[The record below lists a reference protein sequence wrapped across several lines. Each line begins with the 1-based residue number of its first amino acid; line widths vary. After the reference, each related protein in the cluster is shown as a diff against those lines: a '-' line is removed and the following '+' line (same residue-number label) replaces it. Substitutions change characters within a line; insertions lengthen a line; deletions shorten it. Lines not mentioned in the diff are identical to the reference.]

1 MAKFIAESG
10 ERRKFKQIADAPILF
25 CLFVSLFSGLNSL
38 NQISKGSEAKF
49 SRSVLENFLDQ
60 DGLPRNI
67 RRYIKSLIKKMKRGK
82 MIHLKHVK
90 GKIIASVDGV
100 ETYRKKYSPEDFFKK
115 IVAGLIDTHS
125 QIAVHRN
132 SETKEVEYF
141 EVYRRLVVI
150 SLITDRGPMP
160 MAWAFQK
167 GDAGTRFLEWINA
180 GKNPK
185 NMPNAKKESIEKLKQ
200 EGELTVLKKLLTELK
215 EDFGRSLPFEVLI
228 GDGLYDKAS
237 ILEITEKYNISL
249 IAVQKDEKRTLRK
262 DAAEDFSTR
271 TPDKTWGENN
281 TEYEGWLGVYEDENI
296 NLPNKMIKIIRVLR
310 RSKKI
315 GVIDNFFYCSNHSF
329 ITPRFVEWCRH
340 YRWKEENGFNAW
352 TNHWKL
358 LKHEFHH
365 TSTAADSII
374 GLIFTA
380 IILVEN
386 YRRGNLN
393 RGKEKH
399 RNKSTLKLF
408 FREIV
413 KSLEIKNRHDFMKF
427 QKKYLPPQLAPI

>member
-340 YRWKEENGFNAW
+340 YRWKEE
-352 TNHWKL
+352 
-358 LKHEFHH
+358 
-365 TSTAADSII
+365 SDSISK
-374 GLIFTA
+374 GLKS
-380 IILVEN
+380 L
-386 YRRGNLN
+386 
-393 RGKEKH
+393 KEK
-399 RNKSTLKLF
+399 LK
-408 FREIV
+408 
-413 KSLEIKNRHDFMKF
+413 N
-427 QKKYLPPQLAPI
+427 